1 LRLLLVEDN
10 RHLAAMT
17 VQGLEQAGYVVDHQA
32 CLADA
37 RDVLAVTTYDLLI
50 LDLGLPDGDGLSLL
64 RDLRQA
70 RLSTPVIL
78 LTARG
83 GLDDRIDG
91 LDAGADD
98 YLIKPFEVAELAA
111 RCRALLR
118 RPGSSLDTIMTVGD
132 LRLDITARSAR
143 TEASPLDLTP
153 KEFALLELL
162 ARRPD
167 GMATREQ
174 LEHSL
179 YSLEAEVSPNAL
191 DALVSR
197 LRRKLQSAGAHMGV
211 RAVHGVGYALSA
223 QTPPLPAPP
232 ASTSG
237 RAS

>member
-1 LRLLLVEDN
+1 MRLLLVEDN
-10 RHLAAMT
+10 RQLAAMT

-32 CLADA
+32 CLVDA
-37 RDVLAVTTYDLLI
+37 RDVLAVTTYDLVI

-64 RDLRQA
+64 RDLRQG

-78 LTARG
+78 LTARS
-83 GLDDRIDG
+83 GLDDRIVG

-118 RPGSSLDTIMTVGD
+118 RPGSSLDAIMTVGD
-132 LRLDITARSAR
+132 LRLDIAARSAR

-153 KEFALLELL
+153 KEFSLLELL

-174 LEHSL
+174 LEQSL
-179 YSLEAEVSPNAL
+179 YSLEAQVSPNAL

-197 LRRKLQSAGAHMGV
+197 LRRKLQSAGAQMGI
-211 RAVHGVGYALSA
+211 RAVHGVGYALSVP
-223 QTPPLPAPP
+223 TP
-232 ASTSG
+232 STSG
-237 RAS
+237 GGS